1 MGVIKLGKRAIV
13 GIIGRPTANKLSAP
27 YHDFVAA
34 RRTREV
40 LARLPSQG
48 LSVNIG
54 CGPNAMPGWVNLD
67 MSRGAGVD
75 VVWDLRKGLP
85 FRTESCTVIF
95 GEHVIEHL
103 CKADGETLVRDC
115 HRSLETGGVLRLS
128 TPDAGRFFR
137 SYAADGNFLRH
148 SDFGAPAETA
158 MDRIN
163 QMMREFGQHLWSY
176 DTESISVLLKKAG
189 FSRVVE
195 KVCGESE
202 HPLMVGIDDA
212 TRAFESVY
220 IEAIK

>member
-13 GIIGRPTANKLSAP
+13 GIIGRPAANRLSAP
-27 YHDFVAA
+27 YHDFLAV
-34 RRTREV
+34 RRTREM
-40 LARLPSQG
+40 LERLPSHG

-54 CGPNAMPGWVNLD
+54 CGPNARPGWVNLD
-67 MSRGAGVD
+67 MARGAGID

-85 FRTESCTVIF
+85 FRSESCTAIF

-103 CKADGETLVRDC
+103 SKADAETLVRDC
-115 HRSLETGGVLRLS
+115 HRSLEIDGVLRLS
-128 TPDAGRFFR
+128 TPEAGRFFR
-137 SYAADGNFLRH
+137 SYAADGDFLRH
-148 SDFGAPAETA
+148 SGFGAPAETA

-176 DTESISVLLKKAG
+176 DTESLSLLLKKAG

-195 KVCGESE
+195 KLCGESE
-202 HPLMVGIDDA
+202 HPLMKGVDDP

-220 IEAIK
+220 FDAIK